1 MRFFAYT
8 ALSVSAF
15 VASGVQAAHTLTLK
29 NNCGFAVGLKLS
41 NWPGHPAY
49 TGPAIGT
56 ISSKGSKT
64 VTVPN
69 GWDGRIC
76 DAAGG
81 CGNGDCYG
89 KCSMTEFNMDA
100 NGLNYYDISNIQAY
114 TVPQKITSN
123 CDSVT
128 CGSATC
134 PCDQAT
140 RQERAQDL
148 TRLTDRSGPVAAPTS
163 RLHTAR
169 SRPYNG
175 PLFCPSM

>member
-81 CGNGDCYG
+81 CGNVQ

-114 TVPQKITSN
+114 TVPQKITSS
-123 CDSVT
+123 CGSVT

-134 PCDQAT
+134 PCDQAYGIGNMAGT
-140 RQERAQDL
+140 CPGSSTPDRPVRACGEPNF
-148 TRLTDRSGPVAAPTS
+148 TIT
-163 RLHTAR
+163 
-169 SRPYNG
+169 Y
-175 PLFCPSM
+175 CP